1 MMYNTDAQGHTRHRN
16 FSQKPEF
23 LVSMRKRTLI
33 KQYARG
39 LIRGK
44 QMAPGDCLYF
54 LNAREDRGLCQ
65 TGDQTLESKR
75 NEKELPCL
83 RSEIVVRRNTRY
95 DAGGDLSNLL
105 GSCQTPW
112 W

>member
-54 LNAREDRGLCQ
+54 
-65 TGDQTLESKR
+65 
-75 NEKELPCL
+75 
-83 RSEIVVRRNTRY
+83 
-95 DAGGDLSNLL
+95 
-105 GSCQTPW
+105 
-112 W
+112 